1 MPEENEQPTPID
13 PLTIGELVSLAEAA
27 EVSGFS
33 HDNLKRVA
41 QSGKLRAKK
50 IGRNWITTLAAVE
63 EYRENR
69 SFKNI
74 PKRYRE
80 KT

>member
-1 MPEENEQPTPID
+1 MTEEQEQLAPVD
-13 PLTIGELVSLAEAA
+13 PHTIGELISLAEAA
-27 EVSGFS
+27 KLSGFA

-41 QSGKLRAKK
+41 QSGKLHAKK
-50 IGRNWITTLAAVE
+50 IGRNWVTTLAAVE

-74 PKRYRE
+74 PKKYRE
-80 KT
+80 KA